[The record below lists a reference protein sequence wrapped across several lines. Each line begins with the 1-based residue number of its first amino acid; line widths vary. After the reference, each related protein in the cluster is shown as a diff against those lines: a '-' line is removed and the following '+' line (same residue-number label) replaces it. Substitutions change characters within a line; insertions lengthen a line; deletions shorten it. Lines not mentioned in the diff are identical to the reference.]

1 MIKPRSWTSW
11 ELIKT
16 IAVTSAIAVLI
27 WVWAEGESV
36 SRLTVACRV
45 ELQSEA
51 SGELVYRPADPDW
64 SGAVTFQVEG
74 SPAGIAQA
82 RELRGQTLRLTAG
95 LVGMPVEPGTNRV
108 ARLREAI
115 AGLPELARMDVVVV
129 QCEPSELPV
138 RVMRM
143 VTRDLPVRVELG
155 RTLLLDGDPTP
166 TPATVT
172 VRMPDSVTVPDGAQA
187 IAAVT
192 ADELDRVRGDGAAAG
207 SGARTAL
214 ANIRMPTWL
223 AGVDPV
229 QILPESISVS
239 FRVRKEV
246 DSFRIAAVPVWFALP
261 PTEDSGQWVVEVL
274 DKFVNDVSL
283 TGPADQISRIR
294 SGEVT
299 LKGLVELASDDLL
312 RAVRSERPGP
322 AGGAAVDPPV
332 PAAGEPAANGVVS
345 RPVIFLGLP
354 AGVTVSSGN
363 PVVRVRITRTV
374 RSGREDRADP

>member
-1 MIKPRSWTSW
+1 MGKARTMTGW
-11 ELIKT
+11 ELAKT
-16 IAVTSAIAVLI
+16 IAVTSAIAMLI

-45 ELQSEA
+45 ELQAEA
-51 SGELVYRPADPDW
+51 SGDLVYRAADADW

-82 RELRGQTLRLTAG
+82 RELRGQTLRLSAG
-95 LVGMPVEPGTNRV
+95 LVGMPVEPGPNRV

-115 AGLPELARMDVVVV
+115 AALPELARMDVVVV

-155 RTLLLDGDPTP
+155 RTLLLDGEPTP
-166 TPATVT
+166 TPATIS
-172 VRMPDSVTVPDGAQA
+172 VRMPDSVSVPDGAQA

-192 ADELDRVRGDGAAAG
+192 ADELDRVRGDGGAAG
-207 SGARTAL
+207 SGARTAM
-214 ANIRMPTWL
+214 ATIRMPAWL
-223 AGVDPV
+223 AGVEPV
-229 QILPESISVS
+229 QILPDSVSVS

-246 DSFRIAAVPVWFALP
+246 DSFRISAVPVWFALP

-312 RAVRSERPGP
+312 RAVRSDRTVP
-322 AGGAAVDPPV
+322 AGGATGEQPV
-332 PAAGEPAANGVVS
+332 PAAGDPAATGVVS
-345 RPVIFLGLP
+345 RPVTFPGLP
-354 AGVTVSSGN
+354 AGVSVSSGN

-374 RSGREDRADP
+374 RSGRDDRADP

>member
-1 MIKPRSWTSW
+1 MSKPRTMTGW
-11 ELIKT
+11 ELART
-16 IAVTSAIAVLI
+16 ILVTSAIAMLI

-45 ELQSEA
+45 EFEDEA
-51 SGELVYRPADPDW
+51 AGDLVYRAADADW

-82 RELRGQTLRLTAG
+82 RELRGQTLRLSAG
-95 LVGMPVEPGTNRV
+95 LVGMPVEPGPNRV

-115 AGLPELARMDVVVV
+115 AALPELVRMDVVVV
-129 QCEPSELPV
+129 QCEPSEVPV

-166 TPATVT
+166 TPTTVSI
-172 VRMPDSVTVPDGAQA
+172 RLPDSVPVPENAQI

-192 ADELDRVRGDGAAAG
+192 ADELDRVRGDGAAGA
-207 SGARTAL
+207 GARTAL
-214 ANIRMPTWL
+214 ATIRTPTWL
-223 AGVDPV
+223 AGVEPV
-229 QILPESISVS
+229 QILPDTVSVS

-246 DSFRIAAVPVWFALP
+246 DTFRIAAVPVWFALP

-312 RAVRSERPGP
+312 RAVRTDRGAGTAPGEQP
-322 AGGAAVDPPV
+322 AVDT
-332 PAAGEPAANGVVS
+332 AATGVVS
-345 RPVIFLGLP
+345 RPVVFLGLP

-363 PVVRVRITRTV
+363 PVVRVRITRTA
-374 RSGREDRADP
+374 RSGRQDRADP